1 MDRCLPTASLARSP
15 KIEERIMNLPW
26 NPNTPWTRAA
36 GSFFILLLLFSGGC
50 SGSPESAEPPE
61 EDNLA
66 DPLQDLTELDD
77 PWLRIKQ
84 VSKWTGDLDGMI
96 ERDFIRVLT
105 PYSRT
110 HYFLDGG
117 RERGLTAEGTQALEV
132 YLNKKLRSKRKSV
145 RVIVIPVRRDQLLP
159 YLIGGLGDMAVG
171 NLTIIPERQKLVDF
185 TNSTIS
191 DVRELVVT
199 GPGAAPIQ
207 SVDDLSG
214 REVWVRPS
222 SSYYQSLLQLND
234 RFRQAGKKEVL
245 VGKAAEHLQD
255 EGILEMV
262 NAGLLPATVVDSHK
276 LEWLWAKVFT
286 KITIHPDAAVRD
298 KGEIGTAIRKESPQL
313 LAELN
318 DFYKTHGVG
327 TTFGNTL
334 IKRYYKNTS
343 WVLNASTTRERK
355 KYLAVVELFQRYAQQ
370 YDFDYLMLMAQGYQ
384 ESTLDQNARSR
395 VGAIGIMQVLPST
408 AAGSPIFIPDI
419 GQAEPNIHA
428 GIKYMRYLVDKY
440 FNDPEVEPVNRLL
453 FAFAGYNAGP
463 NRIAR
468 LRRQAADH
476 GFDPNQWFQN
486 VEYMVASKVGQEPI
500 RYVGNIYKY
509 YLAYRR
515 LRDLDRENP
524 EPPTSES
531 NL

>member
-1 MDRCLPTASLARSP
+1 M
-15 KIEERIMNLPW
+15 
-26 NPNTPWTRAA
+26 
-36 GSFFILLLLFSGGC
+36 
-50 SGSPESAEPPE
+50 
-61 EDNLA
+61 
-66 DPLQDLTELDD
+66 
-77 PWLRIKQ
+77 
-84 VSKWTGDLDGMI
+84 
-96 ERDFIRVLT
+96 
-105 PYSRT
+105 
-110 HYFLDGG
+110 
-117 RERGLTAEGTQALEV
+117 
-132 YLNKKLRSKRKSV
+132 
-145 RVIVIPVRRDQLLP
+145 
-159 YLIGGLGDMAVG
+159 
-171 NLTIIPERQKLVDF
+171 DF

>member
-1 MDRCLPTASLARSP
+1 MDHCSITVSSL
-15 KIEERIMNLPW
+15 KIAEEIMNPPW
-26 NPNTPWTRAA
+26 LSNIPWTRTA
-36 GSFFILLLLFSGGC
+36 GLFFIFLLLLFGGC
-50 SGSPESAEPPE
+50 SGSPESVEPLE
-61 EDNLA
+61 EGNLA
-66 DPLQDLTELDD
+66 DPLQDITELDD

-117 RERGLTAEGTQALEV
+117 RERGLTAEGPLALEV
-132 YLNKKLRSKRKSV
+132 YLNKKLRSKKKKV
-145 RVIVIPVRRDQLLP
+145 RVIVIPVRRDQLIP
-159 YLIGGLGDMAVG
+159 YLIGGLGDMVVG
-171 NLTIIPERQKLVDF
+171 NLTITPERQKLVDF
-185 TNSTIS
+185 TNPTIS

-199 GPGAAPIQ
+199 GPDAAPIS

-222 SSYYQSLLQLND
+222 SSYYQSLLQLNN
-234 RFRQAGKKEVL
+234 RFRRAGREEVL
-245 VGKAAEHLQD
+245 VGKAAENLQD

-286 KITIHPDAAVRD
+286 NITIHPEAPVRD
-298 KGEIGTAIRKESPQL
+298 KWEIGTAVRKESPQL

-318 DFYKTHGVG
+318 GFYRTHGVG

-334 IKRYYKNTS
+334 IKRYFKNTR
-343 WVLNASTTRERK
+343 WVLNASATRERK
-355 KYLAVVELFQRYAQQ
+355 KYQAVVELFKRYAQQ
-370 YDFDYLMLMAQGYQ
+370 YDFDYLMLIAQGYQ
-384 ESTLDQNARSR
+384 ESALDQKARSR

-419 GQAEPNIHA
+419 EQAEPNIHA

-440 FNDPEVEPVNRLL
+440 FNDPEIDPVNRLL

-468 LRRQAADH
+468 LRRQAGDH

-486 VEYMVASKVGQEPI
+486 VEYMVAGKVGQEPI

-515 LRDLDRENP
+515 LRELDRENT
-524 EPPTSES
+524 ETQTSES